1 MDKRYKATRI
11 QVDFAD
17 GSKLV
22 AEGEEARIM
31 WPRLEAGFQILAEFM
46 PFQARVRSLVDRVCG
61 PEARLHKILP
71 NGQEEPCLEG

>member
-22 AEGEEARIM
+22 ADGEEAGIVWEQIEGA
-31 WPRLEAGFQILAEFM
+31 WPKTPR
-46 PFQARVRSLVDRVCG
+46 PY
-61 PEARLHKILP
+61 KILP
-71 NGQEEPCLEG
+71 NGRREPWLER